1 MEQTLTDRG
10 LHWMGARSLAAR
22 NSYDSILT
30 RLAVV
35 ARTIGQA
42 AMQRSISLGGKGV
55 HAPRGGKGGRKG
67 IKRDRSGRGNQQ
79 TLGDDPQH
87 DEEAEFSARYG
98 QLPTAQISPEDLAA
112 YLDARRRNWPSN
124 TVVERKMRESEA
136 RASSGACDASPPQL
150 SRGHGRGRGRG
161 REGSA
166 RGGDA
171 ALAGKAGR
179 TDRWSSGVA
188 QADDSG
194 PGSVAGSAALLAIG
208 EMYADSDE
216 AEAPVEDTGGADA
229 ARPDPDAVAV
239 QRQQGA
245 QRVPARKLCRFFARG
260 RCRNGD
266 SCAYQHSEPPV
277 AGLTRQPAPDATA
290 RRKSLLHLLLVKEIR
305 AERSALLQCFR
316 HLIAARPA

>member
-1 MEQTLTDRG
+1 MAAVASTL
-10 LHWMGARSLAAR
+10 
-22 NSYDSILT
+22 
-30 RLAVV
+30 
-35 ARTIGQA
+35 
-42 AMQRSISLGGKGV
+42 QRS
-55 HAPRGGKGGRKG
+55 
-67 IKRDRSGRGNQQ
+67 
-79 TLGDDPQH
+79 T
-87 DEEAEFSARYG
+87 
-98 QLPTAQISPEDLAA
+98 
-112 YLDARRRNWPSN
+112 
-124 TVVERKMRESEA
+124 
-136 RASSGACDASPPQL
+136 
-150 SRGHGRGRGRG
+150 
-161 REGSA
+161 
-166 RGGDA
+166 
-171 ALAGKAGR
+171 
-179 TDRWSSGVA
+179 RWSSGVA

-229 ARPDPDAVAV
+229 ARADPDAVAV